1 MTSESG
7 VFLKRALPDAPV
19 RQDGPVT
26 EACVGGP
33 GDALRLYGLTCENGK
48 AVSVMAALVAPG
60 LLAEHRVWS
69 SYWSGFADLIGFFR
83 SLARDWRGWQGERT
97 FRAMENDLHIV
108 ATHAGHVRLAVQL
121 GPGADVDGW
130 IATTVIEL
138 DPGEQLTQVA
148 DEVEALLGADR

>member
-1 MTSESG
+1 
-7 VFLKRALPDAPV
+7 
-19 RQDGPVT
+19 VT
-26 EACVGGP
+26 EAFVGRP
-33 GDALRLYGLTCENGK
+33 GDALRLYELTCEDGE

-60 LLAEHRVWS
+60 LLAEHPVWS
-69 SYWSGFADLIGFFR
+69 SYSCGFADLTEFFR

-108 ATHAGHVRLAVQL
+108 ATHTGHVRLRVQL

-130 IATTVIEL
+130 VATTVIEL

-148 DEVEALLGADR
+148 DDVEALLGADR